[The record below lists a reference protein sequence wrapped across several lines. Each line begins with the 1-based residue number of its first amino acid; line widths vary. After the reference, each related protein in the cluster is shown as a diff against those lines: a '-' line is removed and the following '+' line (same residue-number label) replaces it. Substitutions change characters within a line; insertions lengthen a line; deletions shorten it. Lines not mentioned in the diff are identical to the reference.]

1 MVGTKSTG
9 NSQIEVDHK
18 YMKMLRG
25 ENETMRVK
33 DRVAEVEDR

>member
-9 NSQIEVDHK
+9 NSQIEVDCR

-33 DRVAEVEDR
+33 DRISEVEDK